1 MAGWALPALPACQPP
16 GWALPRVG
24 ARSRGGRCPRGGT
37 MPSPPDPSGTCVCR
51 GSRRGLRPGRGTLHQ
66 RPVLP
71 AQLQVQLHMRGW
83 RGGLHTPVPA
93 RAPPRASG
101 AIVPRRVSIP
111 GRCCQQWVC
120 DHDARRPRKT
130 TQRHTSAL
138 GGCEELEVRA
148 QEGVAIGGGRG
159 GRGEGGALTL
169 YDWHASA
176 MTPSPQTSAH

>member
-1 MAGWALPALPACQPP
+1 MFAEVVGVGCVLDGVRYTNGQSFQPN
-16 GWALPRVG
+16 
-24 ARSRGGRCPRGGT
+24 CKYNC
-37 MPSPPDPSGTCVCR
+37 TCVDGAVGCTPLC
-51 GSRRGLRPGRGTLHQ
+51 LR
-66 RPVLP
+66 
-71 AQLQVQLHMRGW
+71 
-83 RGGLHTPVPA
+83 A
-93 RAPPRASG
+93 RPPRLWCHR
-101 AIVPRRVSIP
+101 PRRVSIP